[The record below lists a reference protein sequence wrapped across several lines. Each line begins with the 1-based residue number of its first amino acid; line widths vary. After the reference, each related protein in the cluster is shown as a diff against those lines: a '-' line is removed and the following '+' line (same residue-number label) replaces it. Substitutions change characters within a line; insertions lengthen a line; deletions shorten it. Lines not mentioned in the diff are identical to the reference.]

1 MSLHNTQKEKQKE
14 KQVKMEI
21 VKGECYEVR

>member
-14 KQVKMEI
+14 KQAEI
-21 VKGECYEVR
+21 EITKGECYEVR